1 MWCPVPPRP
10 RGLDGPAYGG
20 RMIIVAAI
28 AADSTQLVGLGRAP
42 RVAVATV
49 EGDEVVDMT
58 ILDVQWDVLHG
69 DGCGHDHDTHDHG
82 HTADETAVKHAHG
95 HAGGGSHHARIVTF
109 LREHHADAVLAAHAG
124 PPMVHTIQKMG
135 LVFLAA
141 QGDAQD
147 VLVAAAGVVA
157 RG

>member
-1 MWCPVPPRP
+1 
-10 RGLDGPAYGG
+10 
-20 RMIIVAAI
+20 MIIAAAI

-69 DGCGHDHDTHDHG
+69 DGCGHDHAPHEHGHAPDQPAAGHGHG
-82 HTADETAVKHAHG
+82 HT
-95 HAGGGSHHARIVTF
+95 GGGWHHARIVTF
-109 LREHHADAVLAAHAG
+109 LREHRADAVLAAHAG

-135 LVFLAA
+135 LAFLAA

-157 RG
+157 GG